1 MRHIAMRCIV
11 LLCMAILA
19 GCATTAPTPDVKIN
33 QSQAGMPANEEP
45 TVTCDPN
52 DANACIAGFHE
63 RFELSSTLS
72 SRIITARTQDGGAT
86 WGNGQAI
93 AIPCQ
98 SGAVSTTFD
107 PWLHAPERTASR
119 IVFNIAYIGQCRSSI
134 TSEIIGFSRAAYR
147 TSSDKG
153 TTWSSAQIISPDTGN
168 ADKTHVFSTEKG
180 AYISYVFFG
189 AGEVRVHSAI
199 LQSERTLGFGAAP
212 VTVEINADPP
222 TTITAFITPLPL
234 VGNMLKVAKTEWKN
248 PARQPENPVSLRVI
262 RNYQGT
268 QKACS
273 GAEFT
278 VPGTRIRH
286 FNIPQITTG
295 GSPLQ
300 VYIAIDNFNSLSQQF
315 ELEIWRFPAASD
327 PASGT
332 LSVYN
337 LPGKNIIF
345 PTLTHNGTH
354 LVATFYAQDSAQ
366 PYYWDF
372 MQMTMDDTAQRV
384 GDVARLNT
392 PSPLN
397 FFGTEFVGDYMGIA
411 PRANGKF
418 YTVWTDPRNHSALS
432 ECPGISSVGTD
443 IYGRDN

>member
-11 LLCMAILA
+11 LLYLGILV

-33 QSQAGMPANEEP
+33 QSQAGTPANEEP

-63 RFELSSTLS
+63 RFELSSTLF
-72 SRIITARTQDGGAT
+72 SRIMTARTQDGGAT

-107 PWLHAPERTASR
+107 PWLNAPEHTSARAA
-119 IVFNIAYIGQCRSSI
+119 FHIAYIGQCRSSV
-134 TSEIIGFSRAAYR
+134 TSQIIGFSRAAYR
-147 TSSDKG
+147 TSSDSG
-153 TTWSSAQIISPDTGN
+153 LTWSSAQIISPDTGN
-168 ADKTHVFSTEKG
+168 ADKTHVIATTAG

-189 AGEVRVHSAI
+189 GGEIRVYSTI
-199 LQSERTLGFGAAP
+199 LQSERTLGFGGAP
-212 VTVEINADPP
+212 ATIEINTNPP
-222 TTITAFITPLPL
+222 ATITAFITPLPL
-234 VGNMLKVAKTEWKN
+234 VGNMLKVAKTEWID
-248 PARQPENPVSLRVI
+248 PASQPENPVSLRVI

-286 FNIPQITTG
+286 FNIPQIAKG
-295 GSPLQ
+295 GSPLR

-315 ELEIWRFPAASD
+315 ELEIWRFFAASD

-345 PTLTHNGTH
+345 PTIIHNGTH
-354 LVATFYAQDSAQ
+354 LIATFYAQNSAQ
-366 PYYWDF
+366 PYSWDF
-372 MQMTMDDTAQRV
+372 MQMNMDDNAQKV
-384 GDVARLNT
+384 GEMVRLNT
-392 PSPLN
+392 GSPLN
-397 FFGTEFVGDYMGIA
+397 FFGTEFVGDYMGSA

-418 YTVWTDPRNHSALS
+418 YTVWTDPRNHSAFS
-432 ECPGISSVGTD
+432 ECPGISTVGTD
-443 IYGRDN
+443 IYGRGN